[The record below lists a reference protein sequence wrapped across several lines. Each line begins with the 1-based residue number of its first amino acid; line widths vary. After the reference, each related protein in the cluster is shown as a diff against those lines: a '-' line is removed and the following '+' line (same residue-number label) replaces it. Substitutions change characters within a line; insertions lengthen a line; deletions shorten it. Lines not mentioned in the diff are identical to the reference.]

1 MPTKN
6 SKGTK
11 KNIGVNDKI
20 SNINLSIQEI
30 SNRLDNLESLLN
42 DIQNNMKP
50 LELHVSKISGR
61 MGI

>member
-50 LELHVSKISGR
+50 LEFHVSKIRGR